1 MGEVS
6 SSPAVAWAITSRESY
21 LAIAM
26 PMAWRSSARLSC
38 SQLVRRRTHA
48 SPLGFLSAFLEYS
61 SACSCMLFSCDFV
74 GGLVCVWFSGFDT
87 PGLRFFRWIGFPRE
101 CGARFCCLTPP
112 MMVRR
117 GERPWISWN
126 FTLPF
131 LRFFCSG
138 VAIAD
143 DDRVRARLCSAL
155 PRCDPEGAQRD
166 LRFSRGALLRFCSG
180 SSLAGVF
187 FFSPPPCV
195 S

>member
-1 MGEVS
+1 
-6 SSPAVAWAITSRESY
+6 
-21 LAIAM
+21 
-26 PMAWRSSARLSC
+26 MAWRSSARLSC

-126 FTLPF
+126 FTLP
-131 LRFFCSG
+131 

-166 LRFSRGALLRFCSG
+166 LRFSRGAKLSCDSARVLRSRG
-180 SSLAGVF
+180 F
-187 FFSPPPCV
+187 FFLAAAVCFLARSM
-195 S
+195 